1 MLCLVTLSAF
11 FLLMQSSCPRQL
23 FAVLSPERRVEGREE
38 KAPVLDLLP
47 LQSKD
52 EGRGV
57 RKEKGKLSG
66 VENSTEDIWKRV
78 FEGQKERRGL
88 TFISLWEDFFIAS
101 FHQYFSS
108 PSISPFAC
116 LFSLPCFHSSLCPLW
131 NLPLF
136 SSSPAR
142 GPWELPRMPL
152 SLSALLPMRLY
163 WWCTSERKRK
173 AEIEEKSNER
183 VVVRHTTVTHH

>member
-1 MLCLVTLSAF
+1 MSCKIVF

-52 EGRGV
+52 EGRGEQEK
-57 RKEKGKLSG
+57 RKGSFLTWRIGLKIFES
-66 VENSTEDIWKRV
+66 NSFWGSKKK
-78 FEGQKERRGL
+78 EGDWL
-88 TFISLWEDFFIAS
+88 TKPLGGFFYAS
-101 FHQYFSS
+101 SHPCFYS
-108 PSISPFAC
+108 PSVSLAAC
-116 LFSLPCFHSSLCPLW
+116 LFSLHCLSFSLCPFW

-173 AEIEEKSNER
+173 AEIEEKAVSEW
-183 VVVRHTTVTHH
+183 